1 MNPKVARFIDEL
13 KLAKRP
19 FLITENQVLSGR
31 AVLTVSPDIESA
43 VFTKARIEMPKAFQL
58 DEFPCFLL
66 FILAMFDAVSIMV
79 LQPQINALL
88 LHGKSYAARVE
99 GLVFRVFA
107 EEENFV
113 MTLESPPQET
123 SCKT

>member
-19 FLITENQVLSGR
+19 FLTTDTQVLSGR
-31 AVLTVSPDIESA
+31 AILTVWPDVESE
-43 VFTKARIEMPKAFQL
+43 VFTKARIEIPKAFQL

-66 FILAMFDAVSIMV
+66 FILSMFDASCIMQ
-79 LQPQINALL
+79 LQPQINALFK
-88 LHGKSYAARVE
+88 HDKPYAAKVE
-99 GLVFRVFA
+99 GLIFRVFA

-113 MTLESPPQET
+113 MTLESRPQEQ
-123 SCKT
+123 SRKA